1 MNTPIRDAVEI
12 ILREYLAI
20 AELRAHP
27 VAPVFAELE
36 RLLAAARPVLARP
49 MLRLR
54 WSMGRFNR
62 PARIPWLAMLDRR
75 ETRSVRYGL
84 YCDYLFRED
93 MSGVYLSFS
102 QGVAAMTDAY
112 GTGAAR
118 ELLAADCRALRD
130 RYRHHSPRLRY
141 ERIDLR
147 TTTPLGKSYEESS
160 IANLFYPANAVPED
174 AVLLEDL
181 EEMLSLYDR
190 YLEDKGE
197 WSLPSLQNP
206 ASRSL

>member
-1 MNTPIRDAVEI
+1 MNTPIRDAFEI
-12 ILREYLAI
+12 ILRDYLAI

-36 RLLAAARPVLARP
+36 RLIAATTPVLARP

-102 QGVAAMTDAY
+102 QGVVAMTDAY
-112 GTGAAR
+112 GTDMAR
-118 ELLAADCRALRD
+118 RMLEDDCRRIRGLYAE
-130 RYRHHSPRLRY
+130 RLPMLHY
-141 ERIDLR
+141 EKIDLR
-147 TTTPLGKSYEESS
+147 ATTSLGKSYEGSS
-160 IANLFYPANAVPED
+160 IAHIFYPAGGVPDD
-174 AVLLEDL
+174 ASLLRDL
-181 EEMLSLYDR
+181 EHMLALYDL
-190 YLEDKGE
+190 YLADNFPRLDVG
-197 WSLPSLQNP
+197 
-206 ASRSL
+206 

>member
-1 MNTPIRDAVEI
+1 MNTPIRDAFEI
-12 ILREYLAI
+12 ILRDYLAI

-36 RLLAAARPVLARP
+36 RLLAATTPVLSRP
-49 MLRLR
+49 ALRLR

-112 GTGAAR
+112 GTAAAR

-130 RYRHHSPRLRY
+130 RYRHHAPMLRY
-141 ERIDLR
+141 EPIDLR
-147 TTTPLGKSYEESS
+147 ATTSLGKSYEESS
-160 IANLFYPANAVPED
+160 IASIFYPAGAVPED
-174 AVLLEDL
+174 EVLLHDL
-181 EEMLSLYDR
+181 ENMLSLYDC
-190 YLEDKGE
+190 YLQDKGE
-197 WSLPSLQNP
+197 WSLPSMQNP
-206 ASRSL
+206 ASHPL